1 VRKYVG
7 PNPTIVCA
15 DKIVNI
21 SIHSILL
28 LIADYSEVIVT
39 VDATSDSLVY
49 VFIHMLGGSSVRL
62 LHFSHCIRNA
72 YSSMWRVSFWYYKH
86 LAVLAQFCLRQN
98 TIHRPHST
106 AVMVTSH
113 ICTQTVLALTL
124 LTYIVLQF
132 HTSVITERRGWV
144 VNTPASYSGGPWF
157 RSWPGGR
164 LSCLRV
170 FVVFL
175 SHSV

>member
-1 VRKYVG
+1 MRKYVG

-72 YSSMWRVSFWYYKH
+72 YSSMWRVSF
-86 LAVLAQFCLRQN
+86 
-98 TIHRPHST
+98 
-106 AVMVTSH
+106 
-113 ICTQTVLALTL
+113 
-124 LTYIVLQF
+124 
-132 HTSVITERRGWV
+132 
-144 VNTPASYSGGPWF
+144 
-157 RSWPGGR
+157 
-164 LSCLRV
+164 
-170 FVVFL
+170 
-175 SHSV
+175 